1 VPPSIFLTRALPD
14 TVMADLEARYRVV
27 RAGAGNAPDKP
38 LSARAIARGA
48 AACEGLV
55 CMLSDPVG
63 ETVLGAC
70 PDLRIVANYAAGTDN
85 IDLRAAAARGIVVT
99 NTPGVLSEATADLA
113 FALLLAVARRVVEG
127 DHLVRS
133 GRWTGWG
140 PMVLLGSDVQARRLG
155 IVGLGRI
162 GQAVARRAQGFGM
175 DIVYH
180 GRKRAP
186 KAVETALGARRV
198 PLGELLSTSDFISLH
213 CPLTPETR
221 HLLDREALGTVKRGA
236 YLINTARGEVV
247 DEAALIEALETGRLT
262 GAGLDV
268 FVGEPRVNPRLLALN
283 NVVLAPH
290 AGSATYATRTRMGQM
305 VVANLDAFF
314 AGDVPPNRVA

>member
-1 VPPSIFLTRALPD
+1 VPPPPRIFLTRALPD
-14 TVMADLEARYRVV
+14 TVAGELAARFDVV
-27 RAGAGNAPDKP
+27 RAKADRP
-38 LSARAIARGA
+38 LTARAIAKGA
-48 AACEGLV
+48 ADCRGLV
-55 CMLSDPVG
+55 CMLSDAVG
-63 ETVLGAC
+63 ETVFDAC
-70 PDLRIVANYAAGTDN
+70 PELRIVANYATGTDN
-85 IDLRAAAARGIVVT
+85 IDLRAAQERGIVVT

-140 PMVLLGSDVQARRLG
+140 PMVLLGSEVQTRRLG

-180 GRKRAP
+180 GRRRAP
-186 KAVETALGARRV
+186 EAVEHGLGARRV
-198 PLGELLSTSDFISLH
+198 PLEELLATSDFISLH

-221 HLLDREALGTVKRGA
+221 HLIDREALRIVKRGA
-236 YLINTARGEVV
+236 FLINTARGEVV
-247 DEAALIEALETGRLT
+247 DEEALIEALETGRLT

-268 FVGEPRVNPRLLALN
+268 FVGEPRVNPRLLALS

-290 AGSATYATRTRMGQM
+290 AGSATYDTRTRMGQM
-305 VVANLDAFF
+305 VVRNLDAFF
-314 AGDVPPNRVA
+314 AGSAPPNRVV